1 MVNYGETFND
11 LYAALMSRFFLY
23 IYNNNN
29 NNKQQHHFSTKTND
43 VGTNN

>member
-11 LYAALMSRFFLY
+11 RYAALMSRFFY